1 MKYESSGLASGH
13 TLLKEACRMRRV
25 GHGMVSEQGSH
36 FVMIMRMDVFIDAV
50 AGQLHLQGK
59 TQRIWMQVIK
69 VSLLLIA
76 L

>member
-1 MKYESSGLASGH
+1 
-13 TLLKEACRMRRV
+13 
-25 GHGMVSEQGSH
+25 MVSEQGSH